1 MTGISKEPGR
11 PADGKKGRRR
21 LLEFEVAEESTPP
34 QGSRSTGRFD
44 RLKVK
49 HQVRNREAKESTP
62 GMRRA
67 DALKRRG
74 ELQRGGYLEQ
84 LVEALPYP
92 LFVKDRFGV
101 YVYCNAAFAEAV
113 GKRPEEVLGSTIFD
127 LASPEK
133 AQLHVKVEE
142 QLGKRGGLQV
152 YEVPMATPEGGL
164 RVWRLHKVSVRGRSN
179 EPIGFAGL
187 MTPSRELSPKAEP
200 RKSRRAELAEVETML
215 AVVAHELHSPL
226 ASIRTTAELLSR
238 TRLPAAQ
245 RRHLVHLIHQQAS
258 RMGEVL
264 SDLVDVTRLHLGSAD
279 WHWQEIELGNVL
291 EPCVESA
298 RTVVQDE
305 PGMQFCLHPPQKP
318 VWLEG
323 DPSALRRLANA
334 LLSNAIRYTGSGEIE
349 LAWGAVKESAGEYC
363 WITVR
368 DTGPGLPMWVLEGL
382 DRPFSLSCGLIGA
395 KQASGTGLGLTLAKG
410 IIEAHQGYWEVES
423 AAGAGT
429 RFRILLPRK
438 HRRMGRVNSEP

>member
-1 MTGISKEPGR
+1 M
-11 PADGKKGRRR
+11 
-21 LLEFEVAEESTPP
+21 AEESTPP
-34 QGSRSTGRFD
+34 GESSST
-44 RLKVK
+44 
-49 HQVRNREAKESTP
+49 
-62 GMRRA
+62 RRA
-67 DALKRRG
+67 DRVTVQNQARNRRLTVSTPAGRPGDASRRRG
-74 ELQRGGYLEQ
+74 ELQRGRYLEQ
-84 LVEALPYP
+84 LLEALPYP

-101 YVYCNAAFAEAV
+101 YIYCNAAFAETV
-113 GKRPEEVLGSTIFD
+113 GRSPEEVLGLTIFD
-127 LASPEK
+127 LASPEN

-164 RVWRLHKVSVRGRSN
+164 RVWRLHKVSVRGWSN

-187 MTPSRELSPKAEP
+187 MTPSRELARKAEP

-226 ASIRTTAELLSR
+226 ASIRTSAELLSHR
-238 TRLPAAQ
+238 RLSAAQ
-245 RRHLVHLIHQQAS
+245 RRHLVHLIHQQAN

-279 WHWQEIELGNVL
+279 WHWQEVELGNVL

-298 RTVVQDE
+298 RAAVQDE
-305 PGMQFCLHPPQKP
+305 PEMQFTVRPAEKP
-318 VWLEG
+318 VWIEG
-323 DPSALRRLANA
+323 DPSALRRLVNA

-349 LAWGAVKESAGEYC
+349 LARGAVKESAGEYC

-368 DTGPGLPMWVLEGL
+368 DSGPGLPMWVLEGL

-395 KQASGTGLGLTLAKG
+395 KQATGTGLGLTLAKG
-410 IIEAHQGYWEVES
+410 VLEAHQGSWEVES

-429 RFRILLPRK
+429 CFRVLLPRK
-438 HRRMGRVNSEP
+438 HRRMGRAHSES

>member
-1 MTGISKEPGR
+1 M
-11 PADGKKGRRR
+11 
-21 LLEFEVAEESTPP
+21 AEESTPP
-34 QGSRSTGRFD
+34 GGSSST
-44 RLKVK
+44 
-49 HQVRNREAKESTP
+49 
-62 GMRRA
+62 RRA
-67 DALKRRG
+67 DRVTVQNQARNRRLTVSTPAGRRGDASRLRG
-74 ELQRGGYLEQ
+74 ELQHGRYLEQ
-84 LVEALPYP
+84 LLEALPYP

-101 YVYCNAAFAEAV
+101 YIYCNAAFAEAV
-113 GKRPEEVLGSTIFD
+113 GRSPEEVLGLTIFD
-127 LASPEK
+127 LASPEN

-187 MTPSRELSPKAEP
+187 MTPSRELARKAEP

-226 ASIRTTAELLSR
+226 ASIRTSAELLNHR
-238 TRLPAAQ
+238 RLSAAQ
-245 RRHLVHLIHQQAS
+245 RRHLVHLIHQQAN

-279 WHWQEIELGNVL
+279 WHWQEVELGSVL

-298 RTVVQDE
+298 RTAVQDE
-305 PGMQFCLHPPQKP
+305 PGMHFSVRPAEKP
-318 VWLEG
+318 VWIEG
-323 DPSALRRLANA
+323 DPSALRRLVNA
-334 LLSNAIRYTGSGEIE
+334 LLSNAIRYTESGETE

-368 DTGPGLPMWVLEGL
+368 DTGPGLPMWVLESL

-395 KQASGTGLGLTLAKG
+395 KQATGTGLGLTLAKG
-410 IIEAHQGYWEVES
+410 VIEAHQGSWEVES

-429 RFRILLPRK
+429 CFRILLPRK
-438 HRRMGRVNSEP
+438 HRRMGRANSES